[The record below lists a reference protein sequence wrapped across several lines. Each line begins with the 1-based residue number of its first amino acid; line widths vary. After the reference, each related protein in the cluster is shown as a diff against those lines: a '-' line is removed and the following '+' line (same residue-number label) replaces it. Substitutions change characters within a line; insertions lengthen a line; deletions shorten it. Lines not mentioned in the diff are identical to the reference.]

1 MANPKEEVNADDA
14 RVNALIEENMRLVLR
29 IANDFLGRGLAWDDL
44 VSEGNIGLMTAARRF
59 DPSMGARF
67 STYSAW
73 WIKQAIRQAI
83 AEQSMTVR
91 VPIGTQLNSRKIR
104 RVQAALQEKLGHDP
118 TDEELAEEADLPLA
132 TIHRLRNNRELQ
144 MQSLNTMI
152 GGNEEDGSE
161 YINILYDENTDAPD
175 QSLVKLEDVE
185 QLLKLLDTLP
195 EREKMVLRLRFG
207 LDGEPV
213 RTLDEVGEVISC
225 TNERVRPIPN
235 QALHKLHEM
244 MLAIK

>member
-1 MANPKEEVNADDA
+1 MADPKEEVNADDA

-44 VSEGNIGLMTAARRF
+44 VSEGNIGLITAARRF

-83 AEQSMTVR
+83 AEQSQTVR

-104 RVQAALQEKLGHDP
+104 RVLTALQDKLGREP
-118 TDEELAEEADLPLA
+118 TDEELAGEADLPLA
-132 TIHRLRNNRELQ
+132 TIQRLRDRRELQ
-144 MQSLNTMI
+144 MQSLNELM
-152 GGNEEDGSE
+152 GGDEEEGSE
-161 YINILYDENTDAPD
+161 YINVFYDETAEAPD
-175 QSLVKLEDVE
+175 QSLVRVEDVE

-195 EREKMVLRLRFG
+195 EREKMVLKLRFG

-213 RTLDEVGEVISC
+213 NTLDEVGEIMSC
-225 TNERVRPIPN
+225 TNERVRQIQN
-235 QALHKLHEM
+235 QALRKLHDM
-244 MLAIK
+244 MTAEE